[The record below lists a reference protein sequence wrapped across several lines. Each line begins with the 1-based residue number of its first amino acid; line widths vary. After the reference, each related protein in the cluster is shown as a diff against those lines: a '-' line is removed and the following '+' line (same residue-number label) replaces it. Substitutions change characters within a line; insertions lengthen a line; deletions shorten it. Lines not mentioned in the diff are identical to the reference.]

1 MLTKSR
7 ILRLGLFWIAFAL
20 STSTV
25 FAQNLDLADR
35 PLLSGVNVPPNI
47 LVAVDDSGS
56 MDFETLFPTDSGLL
70 YWDGNRSSTWTGS
83 GFVQS
88 SNNAYAY
95 LFPNGYNGSDRDRRI
110 YSNYYAAPPIPAF
123 AFARSPAYNS
133 AYFDPSVPTYDP
145 WLGKPNSSPTNAPA
159 DPVTGSHRLNLTQ
172 VLERTDDGYTFAV
185 FNNTPF
191 GNVRYADLVCVR
203 FSFFGCREY
212 GYEWKTSSS
221 TATFNNNQLVPIS
234 YFPATFYLPSN
245 IPLPASFGWKSGSP
259 TRVGHAPNGDKTLT
273 GYEIKPG
280 NFVSTA
286 AYNKAIQNF
295 ANWYTYYRKRHLAT
309 RAGVVAAFDEISG
322 VRVGACTINQANQ
335 NSSANLVMRNL
346 GIENSSQPDGRA
358 DFYSQVFNTD
368 FSQARGTPNRP
379 ALKYLGEQLRNNSN
393 IIQSACQRNFAILFT
408 DGYNTSSVSGVDNAD
423 LNSRANARYGA
434 PFGDNESNS
443 IADVAM
449 QYYENLGRVG
459 SFERNQLRVP
469 AGCGD
474 ARPDPWLDCETD
486 LHMVTLGVTLG
497 QRGVLFD
504 PNQNYTDERIYRDNK
519 PNWSALPNLNNFGSE
534 QIDDLWHA
542 TINSRGKLLNARTPV
557 EVASAFTGALDEILN
572 QDGSFGGVALNSRS
586 LSSESLA
593 FQATY
598 SGSDWS
604 GDLKTF
610 RLSNS
615 GVAQTPVWKA
625 SEKIPSPG
633 NRVVLTATANGGKYT
648 GKAFRPSVLE
658 SLYATL
664 NLNADKI
671 NYLRGDR
678 TQERSKGGPFRNRGD
693 HVLGDI
699 VQSTPAYVAEPKFVR
714 YPTVWKDKHLE
725 GNAGRFPENGSAYS
739 NPGGNGFA
747 QQQANRTPMV
757 YVGANDGML
766 HGFEASSGVDGG
778 VERLAYV
785 PGTLLDD
792 VGALT
797 QPEYTH
803 RYYVDGSPAT
813 GDAFFGGKWR
823 SVLVGGMNNGG
834 NAIYALDITDPDN
847 FSEAN
852 ASSTVLWEYTASGA
866 LGQTYGKPSISRLH
880 NGDWAALFGNG
891 YNSAGRSASLHIV
904 RMADGEPIRSA
915 IDTNSA
921 PAASAYPNGLS
932 EVTPIDVDNDFI
944 IDYVYAGDLYGN
956 MWRFDLTSKSSSEW
970 SVKKLFTAR
979 GPGGSVQP
987 ITMAPQVGV
996 HPYGPGYGVMVY
1008 FGTGKYLEK
1017 TDALFNAGAR
1027 NSFYGVWDAD
1037 VFSYRESSAAKKP
1050 SPSANFTRANLQQQ
1064 TVTNVKSGDTT
1075 YRVVSDNPV
1084 SYDTGSSGGDGQ
1096 RGWFMDMPSG
1106 SGELLIN
1113 TPTLVGDLVVFTTLV
1128 PPEQT
1133 CTLEATG
1140 AIMAVRADTGGRTER
1155 PIFDLD
1161 GNRKHDSADLIGGDN
1176 DKVAPSGIVL
1186 GTSSPVGGL
1195 GVSINDDGTVQ
1206 VNSNTSDGGNIA
1218 WLLDAGQNTNQ
1229 RVSWREIRR

>member
-1 MLTKSR
+1 MPIKSR
-7 ILRLGLFWIAFAL
+7 IFRLVLSCMAPLLFAGTAH
-20 STSTV
+20 
-25 FAQNLDLADR
+25 AANLDLADR

-70 YWDGNRSSTWTGS
+70 YWDSNRSSTWTGT
-83 GFVQS
+83 GFVRS
-88 SNNAYAY
+88 SNNSYAY

-191 GNVRYADLVCVR
+191 GNVRYADVVCVR
-203 FSFFGCREY
+203 SGFFGCREY

-245 IPLPASFGWKSGSP
+245 VPLPATFGWKSGAP
-259 TRVGHAPNGDKTLT
+259 TLVGRTPGGDRTLV
-273 GYEIKPG
+273 GYEIKPA
-280 NFVSTA
+280 NFASTA

-322 VRVGACTINQANQ
+322 VRVGATTINQANQ
-335 NSSANLVMRNL
+335 SSPPNLVMRNL
-346 GIENSSQPDGRA
+346 GIENSEQPDGRA
-358 DFYSQVFNTD
+358 NFYSQVFNTD

-379 ALKYLGEQLRNNSN
+379 ALKYLGEQLRNNNN
-393 IIQSACQRNFAILFT
+393 IIESACQANFAILFT
-408 DGYNTSSVSGVDNAD
+408 DGYNNSSVSGVDNAD
-423 LNSRANARYGA
+423 RDSRANARYGA
-434 PFGDNESNS
+434 PFGDSESNS

-449 QYYENLGRVG
+449 EYYENLGQIG
-459 SFERNQLRVP
+459 DFERGQMRVP
-469 AGCGD
+469 PGCND
-474 ARPDPWLDCETD
+474 VRPDPWLDCETD

-504 PNQNYTDERIYRDNK
+504 PSQNYTDERVYRTNP
-519 PNWSALPNLNNFGSE
+519 PNWSALPSLDNYGSE

-542 TINSRGKLLNARTPV
+542 TINTRGKLLNARTPA
-557 EVASAFTGALDEILN
+557 EIASAFSGALEEILSAE
-572 QDGSFGGVALNSRS
+572 GSFSGVALNSRS
-586 LSSESLA
+586 LASESLA

-598 SGSDWS
+598 SGGDWA
-604 GDLKTF
+604 GDLKAF
-610 RLSNS
+610 RLGDGSVGS
-615 GVAQTPVWKA
+615 TAEWQA
-625 SEKIPSPG
+625 SENVPAP
-633 NRVVLTATANGGKYT
+633 NDRVILTSTESGGKFT
-648 GKAFRPSVLE
+648 GKPFRPTALE
-658 SLYATL
+658 SLYDVLGLSTE
-664 NLNADKI
+664 KTQ
-671 NYLRGDR
+671 YLRGVR
-678 TQERSKGGPFRNRGD
+678 TLEQSNGGPFRNRGD

-699 VQSTPAYVAEPKFVR
+699 INSTPTYVAEPDRVR
-714 YPTVWKDKHLE
+714 YPLVWKDNHLKGDP
-725 GNAGRFPENGSAYS
+725 GNFPENAGTPYS
-739 NPGGNGFA
+739 NPGSNGFA
-747 QQQANRTPMV
+747 QQNANRDPMV

-766 HGFEASSGVDGG
+766 HGFDANTGA
-778 VERLAYV
+778 ERIAYV

-792 VGALT
+792 VDALT
-797 QPEYTH
+797 EPGYTH

-813 GDAFFGGKWR
+813 GDAFFGGEWH

-834 NAIYALDITDPDN
+834 NAVYALDITDPDS

-891 YNSAGRSASLHIV
+891 YNSEGRSASLHIV
-904 RMADGEPIRSA
+904 RMADGIPVRSA

-921 PAASAYPNGLS
+921 PAADAYPNGLS
-932 EVTPIDVDNDFI
+932 EVTPIDVDGDFI

-956 MWRFDLTSKSSSEW
+956 MWRFDLTSKSTSEW
-970 SVKKLFTAR
+970 SVTKLFTAR

-987 ITMAPQVGV
+987 ITMAPQVGI

-1017 TDALFNAGAR
+1017 NDALFNSGLE
-1027 NSFYGVWDAD
+1027 NSFYAVWDSS
-1037 VFSYRESSAAKKP
+1037 VFSYRATATAP
-1050 SPSANFTRANLQQQ
+1050 GIAPGGFTRANLQNQ
-1064 TVTNVKSGDTT
+1064 TLTNVESDGTT

-1084 SYDTGSSGGDGQ
+1084 NYTTDADGIGGQ
-1096 RGWFMDMPSG
+1096 RGWYMDMPAN

-1113 TPTLVGDLVVFTTLV
+1113 TPTLVGDLVLFTTLV
-1128 PPEQT
+1128 PPEQA
-1133 CTLEATG
+1133 CSLDQASG
-1140 AIMAVRADTGGRTER
+1140 AIMAVRADTGGRANR
-1155 PIFDLD
+1155 PVFDLD
-1161 GNRKHDSADLIGGDN
+1161 RNRQHDSGDLIGGDDN
-1176 DKVAPSGIVL
+1176 QVAPSGIVL
-1186 GTSSPVGGL
+1186 GASPVGGL
-1195 GVSINDDGTVQ
+1195 GV
-1206 VNSNTSDGGNIA
+1206 NSNGDGIAQVQSGTSEGGILT
-1218 WLLDAGQNTNQ
+1218 WLLDTGQNTNS